1 MDPRAILEYLAS
13 LPPSL
18 TYLVIGAGAAVEN
31 IVPPIPAD
39 TFVLLGAFIAASGRA
54 SPWLVFLVTW
64 GANVASA
71 IGVYGLSRKYGAAFF
86 ERAPGRWL
94 LRRRQLQKIG
104 GFYQRH
110 GTLAILFSR
119 FLPAF
124 RAIVPVFAG
133 VSRVPL
139 LRVALPMAAA
149 SAGWY
154 GMLVVLGTTAGRNLD
169 AIFAVFDRASLVLLG
184 IAVILI
190 AFAVRWWWRT
200 RHEPHPPADHHDPN

>member
-1 MDPRAILEYLAS
+1 MEPRAILEYLGG
-13 LPPSL
+13 LPPVL

-31 IVPPIPAD
+31 VVPPIPAD

-64 GANVASA
+64 GANVGSA
-71 IGVYGLSRKYGAAFF
+71 VGVYALARRYGSAFF

-94 LRRRQLQKIG
+94 LRKRQLRKIG
-104 GFYQRH
+104 GFYERH
-110 GTLAILFSR
+110 GSVAIFFSR

-133 VSRVPL
+133 VSQVPL
-139 LRVALPMAAA
+139 LRVLVPMAAA

-154 GMLVVLGTTAGRNLD
+154 GVLVILGTTAGRNLD
-169 AIFAVFDRASLVLLG
+169 AILAAFDRASLVLLVV
-184 IAVILI
+184 AVILI
-190 AFAVRWWWRT
+190 ALAGRWWWRT
-200 RHEPHPPADHHDPN
+200 RHEPHDEEDAAN